1 MGPNFQHLK
10 QGLKCDFKLTSEE
23 SRAIYDSL
31 IATMVNWF
39 RRDKTSPNVMIV
51 LRPTPLGLEELAT
64 MEIVATP
71 QLTEL

>member
-1 MGPNFQHLK
+1 MKTPWLGK
-10 QGLKCDFKLTSEE
+10 AGLRSSFTPEE
-23 SRAIYDSL
+23 SRAIYDSM
-31 IATMVNWF
+31 IVTMVNWF

-51 LRPTPLGLEELAT
+51 LRPTPLGLEQLAT